1 MEKKAWNIVKRDL
14 LVLKYYSSFVD
25 FKNIIS
31 AYFGTK
37 RFDLNIRNYLL
48 MEVR

>member
-1 MEKKAWNIVKRDL
+1 MVMEKKAWNIAKRNL

-37 RFDLNIRNYLL
+37 RFNLNIKIYC
-48 MEVR
+48 